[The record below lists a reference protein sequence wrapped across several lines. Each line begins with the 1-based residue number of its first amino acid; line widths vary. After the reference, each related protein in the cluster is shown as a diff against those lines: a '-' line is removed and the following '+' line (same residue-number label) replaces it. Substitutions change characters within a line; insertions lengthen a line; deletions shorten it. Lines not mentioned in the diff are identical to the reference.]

1 MTETPDNLA
10 AYEAAETA
18 RNEAEAALRRERVE
32 LTARIEKIDELLPPV
47 VKKRRHKVGLPPA
60 EKKPRK
66 PRRALGSVE
75 AA

>member
-1 MTETPDNLA
+1 MTETPDALA

-18 RNEAEAALRRERVE
+18 CNEAEAALRRERVE
-32 LTARIEKIDELLPPV
+32 LTARIKKIDELLPPV
-47 VKKRRHKVGLPPA
+47 VKKRGRKVGLPPA

-66 PRRALGSVE
+66 PRRAIPE